1 MLQQIFRADLSK
13 NLFRLALWGAGLAS
27 ISMMIWTVGPLIN
40 IGGYRPLSNAAGP
53 PSQSF
58 AGGNGRPLPAM
69 QGNFPDIPLFSLQ

>member
-1 MLQQIFRADLSK
+1 MSIFGSCSLTRSETIPD
-13 NLFRLALWGAGLAS
+13 RE
-27 ISMMIWTVGPLIN
+27 

-69 QGNFPDIPLFSLQ
+69 QGNSPDIPLFSLQ